1 MSAVRFRLLLQILKY
16 NNMYENT
23 YPSVYYFVVQRQ
35 ITPAEYNVVEYDNS
49 ELQFTLGAAETLLNL
64 ELEKKYQWNWK
75 VLCSASSVDDA
86 YDVINRAVDVDEML
100 IGNQN

>member
-1 MSAVRFRLLLQILKY
+1 
-16 NNMYENT
+16 MYENT

-35 ITPAEYNVVEYDNS
+35 ITPAEYNVVEFDNTPFA
-49 ELQFTLGAAETLLNL
+49 FTLTAARELLSTQIAN
-64 ELEKKYQWNWK
+64 NINVSDWK

-86 YDVINRAVDVDEML
+86 YDIIDRAIDLDEML